1 MRYGSRPPEWPSGLF
16 QPRRTPLAQRA
27 ARAAAVGAGRLVVA
41 GAKRTD
47 PRRHVGEEHE
57 RRRGLFVLTVA
68 FLAQLVVIPLHWW
81 HRYIA
86 ATCLVVALCLL
97 PPWWRAYAWPLP
109 FGRGRRR
116 RVWPLWRR
124 VYLATACGALLAYLP
139 LGALWLPPW
148 RSVGAWWMPAFVPTT
163 LAATALW
170 VWLYVGHYRIREVEE
185 DPEPDQEYG
194 PVEVWD
200 EEIGGAG
207 KLLPGSVLTAVR
219 DIEAPA

>member
-41 GAKRTD
+41 GAKRSD
-47 PRRHVGEEHE
+47 PRHHIGEEHG
-57 RRRGLFVLTVA
+57 RRRGLFVLAVA
-68 FLAQLVVIPLHWW
+68 FIAQVAVIPLHWM

-86 ATCLVVALCLL
+86 TTCLVVALCLL
-97 PPWWRAYAWPLP
+97 PVWWRAYAWPLP
-109 FGRGRRR
+109 PGWGQRRK
-116 RVWPLWRR
+116 VWPKWRR
-124 VYLATACGALLAYLP
+124 VYTAVTCGALLAYLP

-148 RSVGAWWMPAFVPTT
+148 CGIGAWWMPAFVPAT
-163 LAATALW
+163 LVAVALW
-170 VWLYVGHYRIREVEE
+170 AWLYRGHYRIRDVEE
-185 DPEPDQEYG
+185 GPEPVEDYG
-194 PVEVWD
+194 AAELWAD
-200 EEIGGAG
+200 EIGAAG